1 MGYMRRFFKHKIIAG
16 VFILGGLL
24 PAAAQKKYAVGVKD
38 AVKMAMSNTIELK
51 NLRLD
56 KDKQVAQNREI
67 TGLALPQI
75 SGTAQAAHYLT
86 LPLVLFPSQGQ
97 TDIYNVL
104 SKEGVKDANGNA
116 IQPKREFV
124 VQEFS
129 FVQPWSINAGV
140 TLNQLLFQ
148 PEVFTGLMARNT
160 LLDFSQKN
168 IQVAEDKTTEQVQK
182 AYYQV
187 LIAQQQKKVL
197 DKTIER
203 IEKLYADQ
211 QQLYKNGFIEKLDID
226 KTTVSLNNVRAT
238 QTQLSNLIELGY
250 ASLKFA
256 VGVMQEDT
264 LELTDQMTDELIKE
278 NILSEE
284 INYDNRSEMQLLHTA
299 EKLGK
304 IDLKRYQL
312 GYIPTIAFFYQFQ
325 QQGQLNKNFTPITG
339 KNWFWFNSNL
349 IGLSVNVPI
358 FDGFQ
363 KKYKIEQ
370 ARIALE
376 KTRNTKEQFQR
387 GADLEHHASRI
398 NLKNAI
404 LNMDMQKKNLQLA
417 EHVYQTTKKKYEQG
431 LGTTFEVLQA
441 DTEWQRAQGSY
452 FDALYN
458 AVIAK
463 INFMKAIG
471 KLNN

>member
-1 MGYMRRFFKHKIIAG
+1 MGCMKGFFYHKIFAALLMIG
-16 VFILGGLL
+16 SFL
-24 PAAAQKKYAVGVKD
+24 PAAAQKKYAVGIKE
-38 AVKMAMSNTIELK
+38 AVKMAKENTIELK

-56 KDKQVAQNREI
+56 KEKQRAQNREI
-67 TGLALPQI
+67 TGLSLPQI
-75 SGTAQAAHYLT
+75 TGTAQAAHYLT
-86 LPLVLFPSQGQ
+86 LPLVLFPSRGQ

-104 SKEGVKDANGNA
+104 SQEGVKDGSGNA
-116 IQPKREFV
+116 IQPKNEFL

-129 FVQPWSINAGV
+129 FVQPWSMNAGITV
-140 TLNQLLFQ
+140 NQLLFQ
-148 PEVFTGLMARNT
+148 PEVFTGLLARKT

-168 IQVAEDKTTEQVQK
+168 IQIAEDKTTEQVQK

-226 KTTVSLNNVRAT
+226 KTTVSLNNIRST
-238 QTQLSNLIELGY
+238 QTQLNNLIELGY

-264 LELTDQMTDELIKE
+264 LELSDQLTDELIKE

-349 IGLSVNVPI
+349 IGLSINVPI
-358 FDGFQ
+358 FDGLQ

-370 ARIALE
+370 AKISLE
-376 KTRNTKEQFQR
+376 KTKNTKEQFR
-387 GADLEHHASRI
+387 RAADLEHHASSI

-404 LNMDMQKKNLQLA
+404 LNIDMQKKNLQLA

-431 LGTTFEVLQA
+431 LGTTFEVLQS